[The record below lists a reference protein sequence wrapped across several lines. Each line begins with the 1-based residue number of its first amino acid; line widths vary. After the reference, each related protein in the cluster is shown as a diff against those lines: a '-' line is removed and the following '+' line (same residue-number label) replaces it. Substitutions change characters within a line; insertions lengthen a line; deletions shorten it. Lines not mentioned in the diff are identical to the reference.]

1 MVLRDETLETREIL
15 VELAED
21 FRRKCNILYAFIRS
35 EGRPGVRDKGKGG
48 GGGGGR
54 DKAAD
59 PSMKRLVPA
68 LQGACS

>member
-48 GGGGGR
+48 EGR
-54 DKAAD
+54 RRRSQA
-59 PSMKRLVPA
+59 
-68 LQGACS
+68 

>member
-1 MVLRDETLETREIL
+1 MVFRDETLETREIL

-48 GGGGGR
+48 GVR
-54 DKAAD
+54 REKVAE
-59 PSMKRLVPA
+59 PSMKKLVPA